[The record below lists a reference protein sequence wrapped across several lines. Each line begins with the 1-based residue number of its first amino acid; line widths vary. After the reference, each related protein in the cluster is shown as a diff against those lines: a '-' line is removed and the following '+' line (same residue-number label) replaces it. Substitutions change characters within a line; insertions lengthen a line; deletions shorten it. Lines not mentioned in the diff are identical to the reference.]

1 MKSEYIEE
9 LNYNLTRY
17 LYSRDEVELSF
28 VVSLLEKKDIMEC
41 YFWAFELYYS
51 GYDISQ
57 LIWKIFYDFY
67 FHYNSKLEVIIHNKL
82 SKWRENN
89 DYKNIAYIIQNLFR
103 SKISHVVF
111 TLRQRI
117 LHENYK
123 YEFKPKRGRRPN
135 WLNKYEKK
143 YIPLIIAIS
152 NSDYYNIAYYL
163 YYLIDNNTHDISYT
177 IFVAIMKYFSLDHEH
192 DHYMRIDNFTENAL
206 NDDVQKYWDLREYSD
221 DKHYLLSMI
230 VHLMTNTNTGKK
242 SDKKSDKKSSNI
254 LVIPREKHLE
264 WIINTDTETNYPPYR
279 SLENKRIY
287 KINSLIGSFKLVRN
301 NFCHPETL
309 DLKFIN
315 TCWETYAYNTPCW
328 KKRFIEFN
336 GGLDDRNQIIF
347 DNDDNLENF
356 YEKYGYEPD
365 EQTTEIQDTSIG
377 HIDKISKKYWYE
389 TIFDENN
396 LNEFV
401 IANLIDKDCLFIY

>member
-82 SKWRENN
+82 AKWRENN

-117 LHENYK
+117 LHDNYK

-143 YIPLIIAIS
+143 FIPLIIAIS

-163 YYLIDNNTHDISYT
+163 YYLIDNYSDDITYA

-206 NDDVQKYWDLREYSD
+206 NDDVKKYWDLREYSD

-230 VHLMTNTNTGKK
+230 VHLMTNTNTNTN
-242 SDKKSDKKSSNI
+242 KKSSNI

-264 WIINTDTETNYPPYR
+264 WIINTETETNYPPYR
-279 SLENKRIY
+279 SLKKKRIY

-301 NFCHPETL
+301 NFCHSETL

-328 KKRFIEFN
+328 NKRFIEFN
-336 GGLDDRNQIIF
+336 GRLDDRNKIIF

-356 YEKYGYEPD
+356 YDKYGYEPD
-365 EQTTEIQDTSIG
+365 EQTTEIQDMSIG
-377 HIDKISKKYWYE
+377 YIDKISKNDWYE
-389 TIFDENN
+389 TIFDKNN
-396 LNEFV
+396 LNEIV
-401 IANLIDKDCLFIY
+401 IANAIDKNCLFIY

>member
-1 MKSEYIEE
+1 MKSKYIQE

-82 SKWRENN
+82 AKWRENN

-123 YEFKPKRGRRPN
+123 YEFKPKRGRPPN
-135 WLNKYEKK
+135 WLNKYEKR

-163 YYLIDNNTHDISYT
+163 YYLIDNNTHDITYA
-177 IFVAIMKYFSLDHEH
+177 IFVAIMKYFSLDHDH
-192 DHYMRIDNFTENAL
+192 GHYMMIENFTDNAL

-230 VHLMTNTNTGKK
+230 VHLMTNTNTNTNT
-242 SDKKSDKKSSNI
+242 DKKSSNI

-264 WIINTDTETNYPPYR
+264 WIINMETETIYPLHR
-279 SLENKRIY
+279 TVTNKRIY

-301 NFCHPETL
+301 NFCHSETL

-315 TCWETYAYNTPCW
+315 NCWETYAYNTPCW
-328 KKRFIEFN
+328 NKRFIEFN
-336 GGLDDRNQIIF
+336 GRLDDKNKIIF
-347 DNDDNLENF
+347 DDDDNLENF

-365 EQTTEIQDTSIG
+365 EQTTEIQDMSMG
-377 HIDKISKKYWYE
+377 YIDKISKKDWYE

-401 IANLIDKDCLFIY
+401 IDNSIKKDSLFIY

>member
-57 LIWKIFYDFY
+57 LIWKLFYDFY

-117 LHENYK
+117 LHDNYK

-135 WLNKYEKK
+135 WLNKYEKI

-163 YYLIDNNTHDISYT
+163 YYLIDNNTHDITYA

-206 NDDVQKYWDLREYSD
+206 NDDVQKYWDLREYID

-230 VHLMTNTNTGKK
+230 VHLMTNTNTNTNKN
-242 SDKKSDKKSSNI
+242 KKSSNI

-264 WIINTDTETNYPPYR
+264 WIINTDTETNYPPYG
-279 SLENKRIY
+279 SLKNKRFY

-301 NFCHPETL
+301 NFCHSETL

-315 TCWETYAYNTPCW
+315 AYWETYAYNTPCW
-328 KKRFIEFN
+328 NKRFIEFN
-336 GGLDDRNQIIF
+336 GALDSKNKIIF

-377 HIDKISKKYWYE
+377 HIDKISKKDWYE
-389 TIFDENN
+389 SIFGENN

-401 IANLIDKDCLFIY
+401 IANAIEKDCLFIY

>member
-67 FHYNSKLEVIIHNKL
+67 FHYNSKLEGIIHNKL

-117 LHENYK
+117 LHDNYK

-152 NSDYYNIAYYL
+152 NSDYYKIAYYL
-163 YYLIDNNTHDISYT
+163 YYLIDNNTHDITYA
-177 IFVAIMKYFSLDHEH
+177 IFVSIMKYFSLDHEH

-230 VHLMTNTNTGKK
+230 VHLMTNTNTNTN
-242 SDKKSDKKSSNI
+242 KKSSNI

-264 WIINTDTETNYPPYR
+264 WIINTETETNYPPYR
-279 SLENKRIY
+279 SLKNKRIY

-301 NFCHPETL
+301 NFCHSETL

-328 KKRFIEFN
+328 KKRFIEYN
-336 GGLDDRNQIIF
+336 GGFDDRNKIIF

-356 YEKYGYEPD
+356 YDKYGYEPD
-365 EQTTEIQDTSIG
+365 EQTTEIQDMSIG
-377 HIDKISKKYWYE
+377 YIDKISKNDWYE
-389 TIFDENN
+389 TIFDKNN
-396 LNEFV
+396 LNEIV
-401 IANLIDKDCLFIY
+401 IANAIDKNCLFIY

>member
-67 FHYNSKLEVIIHNKL
+67 FHYNSKLEGIIHNKL

-117 LHENYK
+117 LHDNYK

-152 NSDYYNIAYYL
+152 NSDYYKIAYYL
-163 YYLIDNNTHDISYT
+163 YYLIDNNTHDITYA
-177 IFVAIMKYFSLDHEH
+177 IFVSIMKYFSLDHEH

-230 VHLMTNTNTGKK
+230 VHLMTNTNTN
-242 SDKKSDKKSSNI
+242 KKSSNI

-264 WIINTDTETNYPPYR
+264 WIINTETETNYPPYR
-279 SLENKRIY
+279 SLKKKRIY

-301 NFCHPETL
+301 NFCHSETL

-328 KKRFIEFN
+328 KKRFIEYN
-336 GGLDDRNQIIF
+336 GGFDDRNKIIF

-356 YEKYGYEPD
+356 YDKYGYEPD
-365 EQTTEIQDTSIG
+365 EQTTEIQDMSIG
-377 HIDKISKKYWYE
+377 YIDKISKNDWYE
-389 TIFDENN
+389 TIFDKNN
-396 LNEFV
+396 LNEIV
-401 IANLIDKDCLFIY
+401 IANAIDKNCLFIY

>member
-82 SKWRENN
+82 AKWRENN

-163 YYLIDNNTHDISYT
+163 YYLIDNNTHDITYA

-230 VHLMTNTNTGKK
+230 VDLMTNTNTNTN
-242 SDKKSDKKSSNI
+242 KKSSNI

-279 SLENKRIY
+279 CLKNKRCY

-301 NFCHPETL
+301 KFYHPETL

>member
-82 SKWRENN
+82 AKWRENN

-117 LHENYK
+117 LHDNYK

-152 NSDYYNIAYYL
+152 NSDYYKIAYYL
-163 YYLIDNNTHDISYT
+163 YYLIDNNTHDITYA
-177 IFVAIMKYFSLDHEH
+177 IFVSIMKYFSLDHEH

-230 VHLMTNTNTGKK
+230 VHLMTNTNTN
-242 SDKKSDKKSSNI
+242 KKSSNI

-264 WIINTDTETNYPPYR
+264 WIINTETETNYPPYR
-279 SLENKRIY
+279 SLKNKRIY

-301 NFCHPETL
+301 NFCHSETL

-328 KKRFIEFN
+328 KKRFIEYN
-336 GGLDDRNQIIF
+336 GGFDDRNKIIF

-365 EQTTEIQDTSIG
+365 EQTSEIQDMSIG
-377 HIDKISKKYWYE
+377 YIDKISKKDWYE
-389 TIFDENN
+389 SIFDENN

-401 IANLIDKDCLFIY
+401 IDNSIEKDSLFIY

>member
-82 SKWRENN
+82 AKWRENN

-163 YYLIDNNTHDISYT
+163 YYLIDNNTHDISYA

-230 VHLMTNTNTGKK
+230 VDLMTNTNTN
-242 SDKKSDKKSSNI
+242 KKSSNI

-279 SLENKRIY
+279 CLKNKRCY

-315 TCWETYAYNTPCW
+315 ACWETYAYNTPCW

>member
-1 MKSEYIEE
+1 MKSK
-9 LNYNLTRY
+9 YNLTRY

-82 SKWRENN
+82 AKWRENN

-117 LHENYK
+117 LHDNYK

-143 YIPLIIAIS
+143 FIPLIIAIS

-163 YYLIDNNTHDISYT
+163 YYLIDNYSDDITYA
-177 IFVAIMKYFSLDHEH
+177 IFVAIMKYFSLDHDH
-192 DHYMRIDNFTENAL
+192 DHYMKIDNFTDNAL
-206 NDDVQKYWDLREYSD
+206 NDDVKKYWDLRKYND

-230 VHLMTNTNTGKK
+230 VHLMTNTNTN
-242 SDKKSDKKSSNI
+242 KKSSNI

-264 WIINTDTETNYPPYR
+264 WIINTETEIIYPPYR
-279 SLENKRIY
+279 SLKKKRFY

-301 NFCHPETL
+301 NFCHSETL

-328 KKRFIEFN
+328 NKRFIEFN
-336 GGLDDRNQIIF
+336 GRLDDKNKMIF

-365 EQTTEIQDTSIG
+365 EQTSEIQDMSIG
-377 HIDKISKKYWYE
+377 YIDKISKKDWYE
-389 TIFDENN
+389 SIFDENN

-401 IANLIDKDCLFIY
+401 IDNSIEKDSLFIY